1 MIANYNTETEGR
13 FQKDSPQIIILIMA
27 SFFFFEFHFEIS
39 LLLSIN
45 LTQLNKVLEMLNV
58 FTKVLSTAVN

>member
-1 MIANYNTETEGR
+1 
-13 FQKDSPQIIILIMA
+13 MA
-27 SFFFFEFHFEIS
+27 FFLFFLKFHFEIN

>member
-1 MIANYNTETEGR
+1 
-13 FQKDSPQIIILIMA
+13 MA
-27 SFFFFEFHFEIS
+27 FFLFFFFLEFHFEIS

-45 LTQLNKVLEMLNV
+45 LTQLNKVLELLNV